1 MDFAE
6 RMRKAMTTQVFK
18 WCDACQKL
26 AIVPVDEVKRR
37 TFDPNVR
44 YIVCPR
50 CKKELGVR
58 FGPEDVKHD
67 A

>member
-26 AIVPVDEVKRR
+26 AIVPVDEVKYRE
-37 TFDPNVR
+37 NVR
-44 YIVCPR
+44 YIVCPH
-50 CKKELGVR
+50 CGGELGVN
-58 FGPEDVKHD
+58 FGPEEVK
-67 A
+67 